1 MKKKAKG
8 FTLIELIVVI
18 AIIGVL
24 SAILVPS
31 FGSWIA
37 KSKIRKQNNNA
48 RVIFN
53 SAQTVVQEYKFR
65 ERKMEDSGK
74 SIGDGDFYF
83 YWDKES
89 GASVSGT
96 ALNVGSTEFISD
108 FTRQLNRLYGDSG
121 ETTYRIYVNNY
132 MVQSVVAS
140 SGNTNSQKGSFP
152 TKQDK
157 RNTTNVQNFDMD
169 SIKLSP

>member
-1 MKKKAKG
+1 MNKKVKG

-24 SAILVPS
+24 TGILVPS
-31 FGSWIA
+31 FATWTA

-53 SAQTVVQEYKFR
+53 SAQTIVQEYKFR
-65 ERKMEDSGK
+65 ERRLEDTQK
-74 SIGDGDFYF
+74 CIGNGDFYY

-96 ALNVGSTEFISD
+96 AVNVGDAEFLSD
-108 FTRQLNRLYGDSG
+108 FTRQLNRLYDDSG

-140 SGNTNSQKGSFP
+140 SGNTNSQKGSYP
-152 TKQDK
+152 TRQEH
-157 RNTTNVQNFDMD
+157 RNNTTVQNFDMD
-169 SIKLSP
+169 SIKLTP